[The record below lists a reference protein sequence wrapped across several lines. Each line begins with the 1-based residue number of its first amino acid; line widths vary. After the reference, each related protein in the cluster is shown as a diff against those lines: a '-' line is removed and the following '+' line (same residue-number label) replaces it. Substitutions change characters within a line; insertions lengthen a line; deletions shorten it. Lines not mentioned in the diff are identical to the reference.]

1 MGAFS
6 LIKQYVSYFFKA
18 KGLHSLHSP
27 FVFDLAKNVLD
38 DRQEYPE
45 YELLLKQRK
54 RLLSNRN
61 LIETVDFG
69 TKAGSKEFTTYRERV
84 QKLTKQRSHTVRCN
98 QLLFRLSRFYKPQY
112 ILELGTATG
121 LGTAALAL
129 GNNSA
134 KVITVEGCA
143 SIASVA
149 SGSFE
154 RLHIKNTEI
163 IIGNF
168 NTVLAKVID
177 RIPKLDMV
185 FFDGN
190 HQKIPTLDY
199 FHHCL
204 TKAHDESVFIFDD
217 IHWSKEMNEA
227 WKQIQ
232 QHEAVTV
239 TIDLFQFGLVFFNK
253 GLSKQDFI
261 LKK

>member
-1 MGAFS
+1 MGTFN

-27 FVFDLAKNVLD
+27 FVYELAKNVLG

-61 LIETVDFG
+61 IIETVDFG
-69 TKAGSKEFTTYRERV
+69 SKAGNKKFTTYRERV
-84 QKLTKQRSHTVRCN
+84 KNLAKQRSHSVRSN
-98 QLLFRLSRFYKPQY
+98 QLLFRISRYFKPQY
-112 ILELGTATG
+112 ILELGTAVG

-143 SIASVA
+143 SIASIA

-154 RLHIKNTEI
+154 RLPITNTEI
-163 IIGNF
+163 VIGSF
-168 NTVLAKVID
+168 NTVLAGVIESV
-177 RIPKLDMV
+177 PKLDMV

-204 TKAHDESVFIFDD
+204 TKAHEDSLFIFDD
-217 IHWSKEMNEA
+217 IHWSEEMNEA
-227 WKQIQ
+227 WNEIQ

-253 GLSKQDFI
+253 GLSKQHFI
-261 LKK
+261 LKS

>member
-6 LIKQYVSYFFKA
+6 LIKQYISYFFKA

-27 FVFDLAKNVLD
+27 FVFDLAKNVLND
-38 DRQEYPE
+38 HHKYPE

-54 RLLSNRN
+54 RLMSNRN

-69 TKAGSKEFTTYRERV
+69 TGAGSKEFATYRERV
-84 QKLTKQRSHTVRCN
+84 QKLTKQRSHSISCN
-98 QLLFRLSRFYKPQY
+98 QLLFRLSRFYKPQF
-112 ILELGTATG
+112 ILEFGTATG
-121 LGTAALAL
+121 LGTAALAI
-129 GNNSA
+129 GNPDA
-134 KVITVEGCA
+134 KVITLEGCA
-143 SIASVA
+143 SIAYIA

-154 RLHIKNTEI
+154 RLDITNTEI
-163 IIGNF
+163 VIGNF
-168 NTVLAKVID
+168 NSVLSDVIG
-177 RIPKLDMV
+177 RFPKLDMV

-199 FHHCL
+199 FYHCL
-204 TKAHDESVFIFDD
+204 TKAHDDSVFIFDD
-217 IHWSKEMNEA
+217 IHWSDEMNEA
-227 WKQIQ
+227 WSEIQ

-253 GLSKQDFI
+253 GLSKQHFV

>member
-6 LIKQYVSYFFKA
+6 LIKQYISYFFKA

-27 FVFDLAKNVLD
+27 FVFDLAKNVLND
-38 DRQEYPE
+38 HQKYPE

-54 RLLSNRN
+54 RLLNNRN

-69 TKAGSKEFTTYRERV
+69 TKAGNKEFATYRERV
-84 QKLTKQRSHTVRCN
+84 QKLTKQRSHSVRCN
-98 QLLFRLSRFYKPQY
+98 QLLFRISRFYRPQFV
-112 ILELGTATG
+112 LEFGTATG
-121 LGTAALAL
+121 LGTAALAI
-129 GNNSA
+129 GNPDA
-134 KVITVEGCA
+134 KVITLEGCA
-143 SIASVA
+143 SIAHIA

-154 RLHIKNTEI
+154 RLDITNIEI
-163 IIGNF
+163 VIGNF
-168 NTVLAKVID
+168 NTVLSDVIN
-177 RIPKLDMV
+177 RFPKLDMV

-190 HQKIPTLDY
+190 HQKIPTLNY

-204 TKAHDESVFIFDD
+204 TKSHDESVFVFDD
-217 IHWSKEMNEA
+217 IHWSDDMNEA
-227 WKQIQ
+227 WNEIQ

-253 GLSKQDFI
+253 GLSKQHFV